1 MVYLLKTICCQEMS
15 KIAQSGHTGHHHQL
29 TEIWHHK
36 SQSEWMKW
44 GYLSSEAGM
53 VEVMVGLGI
62 KDEYV
67 KAICCTHSDDR

>member
-1 MVYLLKTICCQEMS
+1 
-15 KIAQSGHTGHHHQL
+15 
-29 TEIWHHK
+29 
-36 SQSEWMKW
+36 MKW

-67 KAICCTHSDDR
+67 KAICCTHSDDRERGAA